1 MRFPVDVKRKPRCQQ
16 SRVGHEEPKLP
27 VFSRISGKC
36 EAETRSPRTASTA
49 TRFAGFPLFSGTH
62 QATGKKRCLFALT
75 LCEAC
80 RHSRHPRRICRR
92 GQIEEIVVGA
102 VVGSEAGLEAAL
114 GHARSLPKVDIGPSP
129 RHAQAAVVVLTQPPT
144 RPLTLASSEKLTL
157 LPTKLKP
164 LISAQVTSIVA
175 IVSKKVPPLNEP
187 KR

>member
-1 MRFPVDVKRKPRCQQ
+1 MSAEQ
-16 SRVGHEEPKLP
+16 SRARRTETPCIFPHIREMR
-27 VFSRISGKC
+27 SRD
-36 EAETRSPRTASTA
+36 A
-49 TRFAGFPLFSGTH
+49 FAADCQHSHPLRGFPALFRHSPSNRE
-62 QATGKKRCLFALT
+62 KRSLFALT

-102 VVGSEAGLEAAL
+102 VVGSEADLEAAQR
-114 GHARSLPKVDIGPSP
+114 HARSLPKVDIGPSP

-175 IVSKKVPPLNEP
+175 TVSKKVPPLNEP